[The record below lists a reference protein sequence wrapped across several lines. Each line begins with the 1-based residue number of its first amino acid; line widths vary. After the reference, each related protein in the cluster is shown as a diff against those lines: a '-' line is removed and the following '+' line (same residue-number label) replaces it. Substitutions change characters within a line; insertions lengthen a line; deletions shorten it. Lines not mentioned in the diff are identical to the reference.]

1 MSSSSPAIRYPSS
14 VGKVSSEIRY
24 LFVRGLK
31 QSMRP
36 TAAML
41 PSLFM
46 PAFFFIINSAAFAA
60 LTKLPG
66 FSSGS
71 YLIFYAPVALLM
83 AIFFSSGDA
92 GIDLVVDITSG
103 YLDKLMIAPIH
114 HISIVIG
121 KLLAVGLRAAVQT
134 SIVMAIILLA
144 GGRMATGFTGF
155 LIILLL
161 GALFGMA
168 WSAIGMSIALLTR
181 NQRATQSS
189 FILFFP
195 FTFITTS
202 QLPLNLLHG
211 WYRTAV
217 QINPVTYVLEALRSL
232 TSVGWQWD
240 VIGRGFVVALVTGVV
255 TISWAMTSF
264 RRSYP

>member
-1 MSSSSPAIRYPSS
+1 VNIFN
-14 VGKVSSEIRY
+14 EIGY

-36 TAAML
+36 TAAMI

-46 PAFFFIINSAAFAA
+46 PAFFFVINSAAFSA
-60 LTKLPG
+60 LTHLPG
-66 FSSGS
+66 FQSKS
-71 YLIFYAPVALLM
+71 YLVFYAPVAILM

-103 YLDKLMIAPIH
+103 YFDKLMIAPIH
-114 HISIVIG
+114 HLAIVVG

-134 SIVMAIILLA
+134 SIVIIIILLS
-144 GGRMATGFTGF
+144 GGTIVTGLPGF
-155 LIILLL
+155 IVILLI
-161 GALFGMA
+161 GGLFGMA
-168 WSAIGMSIALLTR
+168 WSAIGMSIALNTK

-202 QLPLNLLHG
+202 QLPLSLLHG

-217 QINPVTYVLEALRSL
+217 QINPVTYILEAIRAL
-232 TSVGWQWD
+232 TSSGWNWD
-240 VIGRGFVVALVTGVV
+240 VIDKGFGVAILTGVI
-255 TISWAMTSF
+255 TISFVMFSF
-264 RRSYP
+264 KRSYP

>member
-1 MSSSSPAIRYPSS
+1 MT
-14 VGKVSSEIRY
+14 VLNEIGY

-36 TAAML
+36 TAAMI

-46 PAFFFIINSAAFAA
+46 PAFFFIINSAAFSA
-60 LTKLPG
+60 LTHLPG
-66 FSSGS
+66 FASKS
-71 YLIFYAPVALLM
+71 YLVFYAPVAILM

-103 YLDKLMIAPIH
+103 YFDKLMIAPIH
-114 HISIVIG
+114 HLSIVIG

-134 SIVMAIILLA
+134 SIVI
-144 GGRMATGFTGF
+144 
-155 LIILLL
+155 LIILILGGTIVTGLPGFLVILL
-161 GALFGMA
+161 IGGLFGMA
-168 WSAIGMSIALLTR
+168 WSAIGMSIALNTK

-202 QLPLNLLHG
+202 QLPLSLLHG
-211 WYRTAV
+211 WYRAAV
-217 QINPVTYVLEALRSL
+217 QINPVTYILEAIRAL
-232 TSVGWQWD
+232 TSTGWEWD
-240 VIGRGFVVALVTGVV
+240 IIGRGFIVAIITGMI
-255 TISWAMTSF
+255 TISFVMFSF
-264 RRSYP
+264 KRSYP